1 LADRVPLHRAA
12 TADRGGTALFDATGM
27 ASARLSVVGGYEVGC
42 VAIDDVVTGPLPT
55 FVKMDIEGAESAA
68 LAGSARV
75 IREGRP
81 LLAVAAY
88 HMQADLWELP
98 RLIHEMMPDG
108 RMFLRPHAGE
118 GFETVLYAMPP
129 ERLEGARPGA

>member
-1 LADRVPLHRAA
+1 
-12 TADRGGTALFDATGM
+12 
-27 ASARLSVVGGYEVGC
+27 
-42 VAIDDVVTGPLPT
+42 VTEPRPT

-68 LAGSARV
+68 LAGSHRV

-88 HMQADLWELP
+88 HKQADLWELP
-98 RLIHEMMPDG
+98 RQIHDMMADY

-118 GFETVLYAMPP
+118 GFDAVLYAVPP
-129 ERLEGARPGA
+129 ERLVGA